1 MAGFLR
7 GGLGLGEAGRLYVA
21 ALRAAGVPVRTTTVD
36 PRLPTVVG
44 PSGQRAQLKTT
55 EFTDL
60 ETDADTPFNL
70 VCVNGPEMPQF
81 VADVGSDFF
90 ERRRTIGVL
99 AWEVD
104 RVPASWGPAF
114 DLVDEIWVYSRY
126 VEEIFSRAS
135 GLPVFRLPLPVVVP
149 EIPPEPN
156 DLGLGGDY
164 TFLFLFDFYSTTQR
178 KNPLGLIDAF
188 KRAFAPGEGPRL
200 ILKSHNGDY
209 KLERLATVEHAAA
222 DHPDIQV
229 VDRYLSPAEKD
240 GLMASCDCYVSLHRA
255 EGFGLT
261 LAEAMALGKP
271 VIATGFSGNVDFMTD
286 ENSYLVRHAPT
297 EVGPEG
303 ENYPPDA
310 IWAEPDLDHAAA
322 LMRDVWENRAEA
334 RARAE
339 RGQAEVLNRLS
350 LEGVGSRAAD
360 RLDQLTKAGLAR
372 SGAGPRRI
380 RRSLVPEAPVIGQ
393 AQRLALHDPLEGARK
408 MGGLKGLWRQ
418 LALRAMRPYTYRQEE
433 LNAKHVE
440 ALRELDGRARAL
452 NALVDESLDGADA
465 AIRGRAVSRVLEG
478 MWARPASSHPAI
490 SAEDPAGRRVLAFEA
505 AADIEGEDFQFT
517 DVFRGSED
525 LIADRQRVYV
535 DILNSPRWVLDLGCG
550 RGEFL
555 DVLAERGVAGR
566 GVELSEEMVNR
577 CREKGHDVELG
588 DAVEHLSQL
597 EDSTVPVV
605 FAAQLVEHLP
615 SEVLRRFLELVLAKL
630 EPDGTA
636 VLETVNPHS
645 PAALKAFW
653 TDPTHHHPLFPEV
666 LLALGRFAG
675 FGAGRVMFPAGHGDF
690 NEDIYESADYA
701 VLLTKRPRP

>member
-44 PSGQRAQLKTT
+44 PSGQRAQLKMT

-70 VCVNGPEMPQF
+70 VCVNGPEMRQF

-149 EIPPEPN
+149 ASPPEPD
-156 DLGLGGDY
+156 DLGLGGDF
-164 TFLFLFDFYSTTQR
+164 TFLFLFDFYSTMQR

-200 ILKSHNGDY
+200 ILKSYNGDY
-209 KLERLATVEHAAA
+209 KPERLATVERAAA
-222 DHPDIQV
+222 GHPDIQV
-229 VDRYLSPAEKD
+229 VDRYLKPAEKD

-271 VIATGFSGNVDFMTD
+271 VIATGFSGNIDFMTD

-310 IWAEPDLDHAAA
+310 MWAEPDLDHAAG

-339 RGQAEVLNRLS
+339 RGQVEVLDRLS
-350 LEGVGSRAAD
+350 LERVGNRAAD
-360 RLDQLTKAGLAR
+360 RLEELKQAGLAR
-372 SGAGPRRI
+372 PGTAPRRV
-380 RRSLVPEAPVIGQ
+380 RRSLVPEAPVIDH
-393 AQRLALHDPLEGARK
+393 AQRLARHDPLEGARK

-433 LNAKHVE
+433 LNGKNVE
-440 ALRELDGRARAL
+440 ALRELDKRMRAL
-452 NALVDESLDGADA
+452 NTLVEESMDGADA
-465 AIRGRAVSRVLEG
+465 AIRGRALSRVLEG

-490 SAEDPAGRRVLAFEA
+490 SAEDPSGRRVLAFEA
-505 AADIEGEDFQFT
+505 NADIEGGDFQFT
-517 DVFRGSED
+517 DIFRGSED
-525 LIADRQRVYV
+525 LIAERQRVYV
-535 DILNSPRWVLDLGCG
+535 DILGSPRWVLDLGCG

-555 DVLAERGVAGR
+555 DVLAERGVVGR
-566 GVELSEEMVNR
+566 GVELSEEMVDR
-577 CREKGHDVELG
+577 CREKGHEVELG
-588 DAVEHLSQL
+588 DAVEYLGQL
-597 EDSTVPVV
+597 KDSSVPVV

-615 SEVLRRFLELVLAKL
+615 SEVLRRFLGLILAKL
-630 EPDGTA
+630 EPGGTA

-645 PAALKAFW
+645 PSALKAFW

-675 FGAGRVMFPAGHGDF
+675 FDAGRVLFPDGHGDF
-690 NEDIYESADYA
+690 NEDVYASADYA
-701 VLLTKRPRP
+701 VVLTKR